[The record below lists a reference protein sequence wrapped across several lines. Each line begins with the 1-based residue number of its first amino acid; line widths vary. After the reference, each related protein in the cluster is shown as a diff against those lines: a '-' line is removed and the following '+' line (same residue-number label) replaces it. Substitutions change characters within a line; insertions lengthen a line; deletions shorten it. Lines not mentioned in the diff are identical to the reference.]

1 MLESEK
7 IRINF
12 DLVPA
17 SVKKEII
24 ADLAEGY
31 LRYWENPDNVARYE
45 AWKAEQASKGGGV
58 YA

>member
-12 DLVPA
+12 DLVPDC
-17 SVKKEII
+17 VKKEII
-24 ADLAEGY
+24 ADLAEDY

-45 AWKAEQASKGGGV
+45 AWKAERTERR
-58 YA
+58 

>member
-1 MLESEK
+1 MNESEK

-12 DLVPA
+12 ELVPT

-45 AWKAEQASKGGGV
+45 AWKAEQTV
-58 YA
+58 IQ